1 MPPPQSQLHGL
12 ESHSLPDFQSRPA
25 GAGSH
30 KAVSPPES
38 TSDRLTHFKLTR
50 IFG

>member
-12 ESHSLPDFQSRPA
+12 ESHPLPDFQSHPA

-30 KAVSPPES
+30 KAVSPPEKS
-38 TSDRLTHFKLTR
+38 QTGSRISNFTR